1 MIAADQEEA
10 KITDPESK
18 SPRDYRALQRS
29 TGQNLIPES
38 PKLIPENLHQQNPP
52 NTIVITKRLLESLAK
67 HRPKSDSRISKTH
80 SRKSSSRKS
89 SRHRKN
95 RESGKSASRKPG
107 FSTPTFYRN
116 NPATNSR
123 KSLPRFPSPDIS
135 ENTRNSESDISHG
148 F

>member
-1 MIAADQEEA
+1 MSNSDISSTNSLQMGQEDEDA
-10 KITDPESK
+10 SRLGDNE
-18 SPRDYRALQRS
+18 DNRS
-29 TGQNLIPES
+29 TNDSTQRLI
-38 PKLIPENLHQQNPP
+38 
-52 NTIVITKRLLESLAK
+52 ESLARHK
-67 HRPKSDSRISKTH
+67 SKSDSRISKNH